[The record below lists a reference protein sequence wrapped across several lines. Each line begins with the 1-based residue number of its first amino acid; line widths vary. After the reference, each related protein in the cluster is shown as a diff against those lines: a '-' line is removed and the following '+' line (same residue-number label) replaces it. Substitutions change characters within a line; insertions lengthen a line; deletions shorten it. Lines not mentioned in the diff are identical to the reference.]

1 LYGFFLKFKPPKRLT
16 LMVGRR
22 RMHLPV
28 KKMLS
33 PLPSISESS
42 ILICPLSSAIETTFE
57 SNDSNE
63 ETELSTTP
71 CETAELL
78 KEISDLRAAIASRDA
93 DLVKDVASRDAVL
106 DGLASGITAIKEF
119 WTVLKTKALNQEC
132 CLLACIERFRAEN
145 MTVPVVTLR
154 AVVHS
159 DTIAAK

>member
-1 LYGFFLKFKPPKRLT
+1 MAFFFLKFQAVK

-22 RMHLPV
+22 RMHLRV

-42 ILICPLSSAIETTFE
+42 ILVCAVDTALTTAFE
-57 SNDSNE
+57 YNDNNT
-63 ETELSTTP
+63 ETELSTAP

-145 MTVPVVTLR
+145 MTAPVVTLR